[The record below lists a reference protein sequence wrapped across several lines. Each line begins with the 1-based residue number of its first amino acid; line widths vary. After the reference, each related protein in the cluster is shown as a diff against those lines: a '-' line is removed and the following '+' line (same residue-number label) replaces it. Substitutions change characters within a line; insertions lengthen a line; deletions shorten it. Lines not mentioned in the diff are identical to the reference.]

1 MKTIIVLLLLTTFCG
16 CSFDLSALRGGDA
29 GVIAPSDGA
38 LSDSPGSDSFVLGE
52 DAASDLDAS
61 STDAAE
67 APDAFAETDAAAA
80 DSGPAL
86 TCTDIPD
93 IAGMYGLNYGLMG
106 CTMNSYGA
114 LPLTRT
120 GACTYEF
127 QDFITSPGNH
137 LFNGPCTVIIEG
149 SGYRFECNIT
159 HRIFRYTC
167 GLTPVSGG
175 LNVDC
180 RYVGGDGVPWDT
192 DPCSF
197 FMPDA

>member
-1 MKTIIVLLLLTTFCG
+1 MRLRIVIAVLLSG
-16 CSFDLSALRGGDA
+16 CSFDLQALRAERLDGGAVDAEVDAFAFDATTADGGGLDALVGDA
-29 GVIAPSDGA
+29 
-38 LSDSPGSDSFVLGE
+38 E
-52 DAASDLDAS
+52 ASDVGTES
-61 STDAAE
+61 
-67 APDAFAETDAAAA
+67 PDAFAETDAAAA

-106 CTMNSYGA
+106 CTMASAGA

-180 RYVGGDGVPWDT
+180 RYVGGDGLPWDT
-192 DPCSF
+192 NPCSF